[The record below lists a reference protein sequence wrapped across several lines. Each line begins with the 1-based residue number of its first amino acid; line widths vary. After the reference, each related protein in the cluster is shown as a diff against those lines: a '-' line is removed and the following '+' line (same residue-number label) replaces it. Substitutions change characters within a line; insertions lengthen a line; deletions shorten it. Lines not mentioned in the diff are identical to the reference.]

1 MSPRCTRKRMA
12 HRVGPA
18 GYYSSTWRTGSRTRS
33 DQRSYS
39 KSSNNYKASS
49 RWTMKHWAR
58 LSIILTVLLIVGVTA
73 VLLLRT
79 TIFPGAS
86 SATKATGEEVSFSS
100 KSSISELPKTGGP

>member
-1 MSPRCTRKRMA
+1 MAPRCTRKRMA

-33 DQRSYS
+33 DSRDCS
-39 KSSNNYKASS
+39 KNYKASS
-49 RWTMKHWAR
+49 RWTKKHWTR
-58 LSIILTVLLIVGVTA
+58 LTLILTVLLIVGVTV
-73 VLLLRT
+73 VLLFRT
-79 TIFPGAS
+79 TVFPGAS

>member
-33 DQRSYS
+33 DSRDCS
-39 KSSNNYKASS
+39 KNYKASS
-49 RWTMKHWAR
+49 RRTKKHWAR

-79 TIFPGAS
+79 TVFPGAS
-86 SATKATGEEVSFSS
+86 SAINPAGEEVSFSS